1 MNRLLLLEVR
11 LAASSRFL
19 RSMEALISAALLA
32 GEEEDRE
39 LEDFEELLDDE
50 LREGALETDVLN
62 ASVSNERLR
71 NEPNSLSVTLP
82 VFLSME
88 TISMLS
94 LIHISE
100 PTRPY

>member
-11 LAASSRFL
+11 LAVSSRFL

-32 GEEEDRE
+32 EEEEDRE

-88 TISMLS
+88 TIS
-94 LIHISE
+94 I
-100 PTRPY
+100 

>member
-32 GEEEDRE
+32 EEEEDRE

-88 TISMLS
+88 TISM
-94 LIHISE
+94 
-100 PTRPY
+100 

>member
-1 MNRLLLLEVR
+1 
-11 LAASSRFL
+11 
-19 RSMEALISAALLA
+19 MEALISAALLA
-32 GEEEDRE
+32 EEEEDRE

-71 NEPNSLSVTLP
+71 SEPNSLSVTLP

-88 TISMLS
+88 TIS
-94 LIHISE
+94 I
-100 PTRPY
+100 

>member
-1 MNRLLLLEVR
+1 MNRLLLLLEVR

-32 GEEEDRE
+32 EEEEDRE
-39 LEDFEELLDDE
+39 LEDFEELLEDE

-71 NEPNSLSVTLP
+71 SEPNSLSVTLP

-88 TISMLS
+88 TIS
-94 LIHISE
+94 I
-100 PTRPY
+100 

>member
-1 MNRLLLLEVR
+1 MNRLLLLLEVR

-32 GEEEDRE
+32 EEEEDRE

-71 NEPNSLSVTLP
+71 SEPNSLSVTLP

-88 TISMLS
+88 TISMCPCFS
-94 LIHISE
+94 PAAS
-100 PTRPY
+100 

>member
-1 MNRLLLLEVR
+1 MNRLLLLLEVR

-32 GEEEDRE
+32 EEEEDRE
-39 LEDFEELLDDE
+39 LEDFEELLEDE

-71 NEPNSLSVTLP
+71 S
-82 VFLSME
+82 
-88 TISMLS
+88 
-94 LIHISE
+94 
-100 PTRPY
+100 

>member
-1 MNRLLLLEVR
+1 MEVR

-32 GEEEDRE
+32 EEEEDRE

-88 TISMLS
+88 TISM
-94 LIHISE
+94 
-100 PTRPY
+100 

>member
-1 MNRLLLLEVR
+1 
-11 LAASSRFL
+11 
-19 RSMEALISAALLA
+19 MEALISAALLA
-32 GEEEDRE
+32 EEEEDRE

-88 TISMLS
+88 TIS
-94 LIHISE
+94 I
-100 PTRPY
+100 

>member
-1 MNRLLLLEVR
+1 MNRLLLLLEVR

-32 GEEEDRE
+32 EEEEDRE

-88 TISMLS
+88 TISM
-94 LIHISE
+94 
-100 PTRPY
+100 

>member
-1 MNRLLLLEVR
+1 MEVR

-19 RSMEALISAALLA
+19 RSMEALISASLLA
-32 GEEEDRE
+32 EEEEDRE

-88 TISMLS
+88 TISM
-94 LIHISE
+94 
-100 PTRPY
+100 

>member
-1 MNRLLLLEVR
+1 
-11 LAASSRFL
+11 
-19 RSMEALISAALLA
+19 MEALISAALLA
-32 GEEEDRE
+32 EEEEDRE

-88 TISMLS
+88 TISM
-94 LIHISE
+94 
-100 PTRPY
+100 

>member
-32 GEEEDRE
+32 EEEEDRE
-39 LEDFEELLDDE
+39 LEDFEELLEDE

-62 ASVSNERLR
+62 VSVSNERLR
-71 NEPNSLSVTLP
+71 SEPNSLSVTLP

-88 TISMLS
+88 TIS
-94 LIHISE
+94 I
-100 PTRPY
+100 

>member
-19 RSMEALISAALLA
+19 LSMEALISAALLA
-32 GEEEDRE
+32 EEEEDRE
-39 LEDFEELLDDE
+39 LEDFEELLDVE

-88 TISMLS
+88 TISM
-94 LIHISE
+94 
-100 PTRPY
+100 

>member
-32 GEEEDRE
+32 EEEEDRE

-88 TISMLS
+88 TISML
-94 LIHISE
+94 
-100 PTRPY
+100 P

>member
-32 GEEEDRE
+32 EEEEDRE

-71 NEPNSLSVTLP
+71 SEPNSLSVTLP

-88 TISMLS
+88 TISM
-94 LIHISE
+94 
-100 PTRPY
+100 

>member
-1 MNRLLLLEVR
+1 MNRLLLLLEVR

-32 GEEEDRE
+32 EEEEDRE

-71 NEPNSLSVTLP
+71 SEPNSLSVTLP

-88 TISMLS
+88 TIS
-94 LIHISE
+94 I
-100 PTRPY
+100 

>member
-32 GEEEDRE
+32 EEEEDRE

-71 NEPNSLSVTLP
+71 KEPNSLSVTLP

-88 TISMLS
+88 TISM
-94 LIHISE
+94 
-100 PTRPY
+100 

>member
-1 MNRLLLLEVR
+1 
-11 LAASSRFL
+11 
-19 RSMEALISAALLA
+19 MEALISAALLA
-32 GEEEDRE
+32 EEEEDRE
-39 LEDFEELLDDE
+39 LEDFEELLEDE

-88 TISMLS
+88 TISM
-94 LIHISE
+94 
-100 PTRPY
+100 

>member
-19 RSMEALISAALLA
+19 RSMEALISAARLA
-32 GEEEDRE
+32 EAEEERE

-71 NEPNSLSVTLP
+71 SEPNSLSVTLP
-82 VFLSME
+82 VFLSMV
-88 TISMLS
+88 TISM
-94 LIHISE
+94 
-100 PTRPY
+100 